1 MREKENELNH
11 ETGGLLSNPNPK
23 PLFYFG
29 YHFFGFFTL
38 SSLLTLGPKST
49 KTFWAAMGVSEVFI
63 DVFQDGSFNPLYSV
77 SFSLFLSE

>member
-1 MREKENELNH
+1 MRKGEQVEPWDWWSLF
-11 ETGGLLSNPNPK
+11 NPDPK

-38 SSLLTLGPKST
+38 SSLLTLGPKSA

-63 DVFQDGSFNPLYSV
+63 DVFQDASFNTLYSL
-77 SFSLFLSE
+77 SLFLSE